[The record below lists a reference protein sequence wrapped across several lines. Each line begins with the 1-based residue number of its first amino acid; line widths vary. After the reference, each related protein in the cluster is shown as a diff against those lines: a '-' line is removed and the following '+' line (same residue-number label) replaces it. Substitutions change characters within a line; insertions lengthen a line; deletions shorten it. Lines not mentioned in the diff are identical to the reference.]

1 MLDSIFNPKSIG
13 VIGASNTNGKVGYSI
28 MKNLL
33 AFIEHNPDN
42 KVYPINP
49 KYNEILSLKCYKSI
63 LDVPEE
69 SIDLA
74 IITIPAKYVPKALEE
89 CGRKNVKGAIIIS
102 AGFSEVGTYHLEEEI
117 KSIGKKY
124 NIKIIGPN
132 CLGIINMYNRLNAS
146 FSKEYFAEGNITFI
160 SQSGALLTAILDIAP
175 LLNLGFSKI
184 ISLGNKVDIQESDLM
199 DYLIK
204 DDTTKVVVFY
214 IEGLKDKKFIDSAKR
229 LAKVKPIIVLK
240 GGRSE
245 EGAKAISSHTGS
257 LAGDAQIYNAAFKK
271 GKILVVDT
279 FEELV
284 NLMHVFSTQPIM
296 KSNRI
301 AIVTNAGGFGVMAA
315 DSCKKYNLTLGDFQP
330 STREELKKYLP
341 QTSSISNPLDLIG
354 DADTSR
360 YGHALEIIKGD
371 KNIDGII
378 VILTPQEMTKPL
390 EVAESIVNTKK
401 DMENKGISKAIVASF
416 VGGKSIKGAKS
427 YLRKNGIPAYISP
440 ESGVEVLSR
449 SYRYSIMKIQEDNCE
464 YLWNIKSQL
473 MEIKEKNLDTL
484 RNLLSNP
491 NEYNSKE
498 FLKIH
503 GINVPEKYLAK
514 TPEEAKHYANTLRKV
529 VMKISSK
536 HIAHKSDAG
545 CVVVKPNNI
554 KEAFHRIIRNG
565 GNYLKRNNI
574 EGNIDGVL
582 IEEYIE
588 GLELIVGGKR
598 DEVFGPVIMAG
609 LGGVFVEVLKDVS
622 FAIHPITKEYA
633 LDTLKELKS
642 YRILEGI
649 RGRPKRDINYI
660 LDVMIK
666 LGLIMEMYPEIKEID
681 INPLF
686 VREEGKGGCVGDALI
701 ITNNKK

>member
-1 MLDSIFNPKSIG
+1 FYFIF
-13 VIGASNTNGKVGYSI
+13 
-28 MKNLL
+28 LL
-33 AFIEHNPDN
+33 S
-42 KVYPINP
+42 VY
-49 KYNEILSLKCYKSI
+49 YFLLF
-63 LDVPEE
+63 V
-69 SIDLA
+69 
-74 IITIPAKYVPKALEE
+74 
-89 CGRKNVKGAIIIS
+89 
-102 AGFSEVGTYHLEEEI
+102 
-117 KSIGKKY
+117 
-124 NIKIIGPN
+124 
-132 CLGIINMYNRLNAS
+132 IINAS
-146 FSKEYFAEGNITFI
+146 PTHP
-160 SQSGALLTAILDIAP
+160 P
-175 LLNLGFSKI
+175 L
-184 ISLGNKVDIQESDLM
+184 
-199 DYLIK
+199 
-204 DDTTKVVVFY
+204 
-214 IEGLKDKKFIDSAKR
+214 
-229 LAKVKPIIVLK
+229 P
-240 GGRSE
+240 
-245 EGAKAISSHTGS
+245 
-257 LAGDAQIYNAAFKK
+257 
-271 GKILVVDT
+271 
-279 FEELV
+279 
-284 NLMHVFSTQPIM
+284 
-296 KSNRI
+296 
-301 AIVTNAGGFGVMAA
+301 
-315 DSCKKYNLTLGDFQP
+315 
-330 STREELKKYLP
+330 
-341 QTSSISNPLDLIG
+341 
-354 DADTSR
+354 
-360 YGHALEIIKGD
+360 
-371 KNIDGII
+371 
-378 VILTPQEMTKPL
+378 
-390 EVAESIVNTKK
+390 
-401 DMENKGISKAIVASF
+401 
-416 VGGKSIKGAKS
+416 
-427 YLRKNGIPAYISP
+427 SP

-449 SYRYSIMKIQEDNCE
+449 SYRYNIMKIQEANCE

-484 RNLLSNP
+484 KNLLSNP

-514 TPEEAKHYANTLRKV
+514 TPEEAKHYANILGKV

-554 KEAFHRIIRNG
+554 EEAFHRIIRNG
-565 GNYLKRNNI
+565 EDYLKRNNI

-598 DEVFGPVIMAG
+598 DEVFGPVIMVG